1 MIKIKIDNP
10 DKLASN
16 VLIKKSAFV
25 SFDYDGRIVDFIKKM
40 GTRIYNADNR
50 TWEMPLNNIVSL
62 CNKFE
67 DIEIIIEGVY
77 EDLHKIELEN
87 DIPKNIAF
95 KTKPFPHQLD
105 GIRFGLNH
113 DRFLLCDDQG
123 LGKTLQIIDLVE
135 CLSEKVKKALIICG
149 VNSLKYNWREE
160 VSKHSNE
167 KGYVLGTRY
176 RKNGKEYLGSTKDKI
191 NDLSN
196 LPDNKYIIT
205 NIETLR
211 LGAKKIGKYK
221 YDFPIA
227 NKIKEL
233 CNDGTIGLIAFD
245 ECHRAKDSTSLQGK
259 AMLEISAPHMIAM
272 SGTPLMNSPIDLYFP
287 IKWLGYENHSLF
299 EFKRHYCRLGGYND
313 AEILGYK
320 NLDELRSLVDQIMLR
335 RLKTEVL
342 DLPDKIE
349 KLEYVEMSSKQS
361 KLYLEIQQ
369 NTKTLIHQIR
379 MSNNPLSMLLRL
391 RQVTGWCG
399 IIDESIQES
408 AKMQRMVEL
417 VEDIVANNQKAIIF
431 SNWTSITEVAVKLL
445 SKYNPA
451 YITGDVKQEER
462 MNEVDRFQNDERCK
476 VIIGTIG
483 AMGTGLTLTSAQNV
497 IFLDEPWTKALKN
510 QAEDRA
516 HRIGTKGTV
525 SIITLMCKDTIDDR
539 IHDLIEKKG
548 KMSDA
553 LIDGKLSLED
563 INLSL
568 IHI

>member
-25 SFDYDGRIVDFIKKM
+25 SFDYDGRVVDFIKKM
-40 GTRIYNADNR
+40 GTRIYNPDNR
-50 TWEMPLNNIVSL
+50 TWEMPINNIVSL

-67 DIEIIIEGVY
+67 DIEIIIEGFY

-87 DIPKNIAF
+87 DIPKNIIF

-135 CLSEKVKKALIICG
+135 CLGDKVQKALIICG

-196 LPDNKYIIT
+196 LPDHKYIIT

-211 LGAKKIGKYK
+211 LGAKKIGKYE

-313 AEILGYK
+313 AEIMGYK

-361 KLYLEIQQ
+361 KLYLEVQQ

-408 AKMQRMVEL
+408 AKMQRMIEL
-417 VEDIVANNQKAIIF
+417 VEDIVSNNQKAIIF
-431 SNWTSITEVAVKLL
+431 SNWTSITEVAIKLL

-476 VIIGTIG
+476 VIVGTIG

-539 IHDLIEKKG
+539 IHDLIVKKG

-563 INLSL
+563 INFLLS
-568 IHI
+568 

>member
-1 MIKIKIDNP
+1 MIKIKIDKP

-25 SFDYDGRIVDFIKKM
+25 SFDYDGRVVDFIKKM
-40 GTRIYNADNR
+40 GTRIYNPDNR
-50 TWEMPLNNIVSL
+50 TWEMPINNIVSL

-87 DIPKNIAF
+87 DIPKNIIF

-135 CLSEKVKKALIICG
+135 CLGDKVQKALIICG

-196 LPDNKYIIT
+196 LPDHKYIIT

-211 LGAKKIGKYK
+211 LGAKKIGKYE

-361 KLYLEIQQ
+361 KLYLEVQQ

-408 AKMQRMVEL
+408 AKMQRMIEL
-417 VEDIVANNQKAIIF
+417 VEDIVSNNQKAIIF

-462 MNEVDRFQNDERCK
+462 MNEVDRFQNDVRCK

-563 INLSL
+563 INFLLS
-568 IHI
+568 

>member
-135 CLSEKVKKALIICG
+135 CLGEKVKKALIICG

-176 RKNGKEYLGSTKDKI
+176 RKNGKEYLGSTKDKMD
-191 NDLSN
+191 DLSN
-196 LPDNKYIIT
+196 LPDHKYIIT

-211 LGAKKIGKYK
+211 LEAKKISKYK

-313 AEILGYK
+313 AEIMGYK

-408 AKMQRMVEL
+408 AKMQRMIEL
-417 VEDIVANNQKAIIF
+417 VEDIVSNNQKAIIF

-563 INLSL
+563 INFLLS
-568 IHI
+568 

>member
-1 MIKIKIDNP
+1 MARRSIKT
-10 DKLASN
+10 
-16 VLIKKSAFV
+16 F
-25 SFDYDGRIVDFIKKM
+25 
-40 GTRIYNADNR
+40 
-50 TWEMPLNNIVSL
+50 
-62 CNKFE
+62 
-67 DIEIIIEGVY
+67 
-77 EDLHKIELEN
+77 
-87 DIPKNIAF
+87 
-95 KTKPFPHQLD
+95 
-105 GIRFGLNH
+105 
-113 DRFLLCDDQG
+113 
-123 LGKTLQIIDLVE
+123 
-135 CLSEKVKKALIICG
+135 
-149 VNSLKYNWREE
+149 
-160 VSKHSNE
+160 NE

-196 LPDNKYIIT
+196 LPDHKYIIT

-211 LGAKKIGKYK
+211 LGAKKIGKYE

-313 AEILGYK
+313 AEIMGYK

-361 KLYLEIQQ
+361 KLYLEVQQ

-408 AKMQRMVEL
+408 AKMQRMIEL
-417 VEDIVANNQKAIIF
+417 VEDIVSNNQKAIIF
-431 SNWTSITEVAVKLL
+431 SNWTSITEVAIKLL

-476 VIIGTIG
+476 VIVGTIG

-563 INLSL
+563 INFLLS
-568 IHI
+568 

>member
-40 GTRIYNADNR
+40 GTRIYNPDNR
-50 TWEMPLNNIVSL
+50 TWEMPINNIVAL

-67 DIEIIIEGVY
+67 DIEIIIEGFY

-87 DIPKNIAF
+87 DIPKNIIF

-135 CLSEKVKKALIICG
+135 CLGDKVQKALIICG

-196 LPDNKYIIT
+196 LPDYKYIIT

-211 LGAKKIGKYK
+211 LGAKKIGKYE

-313 AEILGYK
+313 AEIMGYK
-320 NLDELRSLVDQIMLR
+320 NLDELRSLVDRIMLR

-361 KLYLEIQQ
+361 KLYSEIQQ
-369 NTKTLIHQIR
+369 NTKTLMHQIR

-408 AKMQRMVEL
+408 AKMQRMIEL
-417 VEDIVANNQKAIIF
+417 VEDIVSNNQKAIIF
-431 SNWTSITEVAVKLL
+431 SNWTSITEVAIKLL
-445 SKYNPA
+445 PKYNPA
-451 YITGDVKQEER
+451 YITGDVKQEDR

-563 INLSL
+563 INFLLS
-568 IHI
+568 

>member
-25 SFDYDGRIVDFIKKM
+25 SFDYDGRVVDFIKKM
-40 GTRIYNADNR
+40 GTRIYNPDNR
-50 TWEMPLNNIVSL
+50 TWEMPVNNIVSL

-67 DIEIIIEGVY
+67 DIEIIIEGFY

-87 DIPKNIAF
+87 DIPKNIIF

-135 CLSEKVKKALIICG
+135 CLGDKVKKALIICG

-196 LPDNKYIIT
+196 LSDHKYIIT

-211 LGAKKIGKYK
+211 LGAKKIGKYE

-259 AMLEISAPHMIAM
+259 AMLEISAPHMVAM

-313 AEILGYK
+313 AEIMGYK

-408 AKMQRMVEL
+408 AKMQRMIEL
-417 VEDIVANNQKAIIF
+417 VEDIVSNNQKAIIF

-451 YITGDVKQEER
+451 YITGGVKQEER

-563 INLSL
+563 INFLLS
-568 IHI
+568 

>member
-25 SFDYDGRIVDFIKKM
+25 SFDYDGRVVDFIKKM
-40 GTRIYNADNR
+40 GTRIYNPDNR
-50 TWEMPLNNIVSL
+50 TWEMPINNIVSL

-67 DIEIIIEGVY
+67 DIEIIIEGFY

-87 DIPKNIAF
+87 DIPKNIIF

-135 CLSEKVKKALIICG
+135 CLGDKVQKALIICG

-196 LPDNKYIIT
+196 LPDHKYIIT

-211 LGAKKIGKYK
+211 LGANKIGKYE

-313 AEILGYK
+313 AEIMGYK

-361 KLYLEIQQ
+361 KLYLEVQQ

-408 AKMQRMVEL
+408 AKMQRMIEL
-417 VEDIVANNQKAIIF
+417 VEDIVSNKQKAIIF
-431 SNWTSITEVAVKLL
+431 SNWTSITEVAIKLL

-476 VIIGTIG
+476 VIVGTIG

-563 INLSL
+563 INFLLS
-568 IHI
+568 

>member
-40 GTRIYNADNR
+40 GTRIYNPDNR
-50 TWEMPLNNIVSL
+50 TWEMPINNIVSL

-67 DIEIIIEGVY
+67 DIEIIIEGFY

-87 DIPKNIAF
+87 DIPKNIIF

-135 CLSEKVKKALIICG
+135 CLGEKVKKALIICG

-563 INLSL
+563 INFLLS
-568 IHI
+568 

>member
-40 GTRIYNADNR
+40 GTRIYNPDNR
-50 TWEMPLNNIVSL
+50 TWEMPINNIVSL

-67 DIEIIIEGVY
+67 DIEIIIEGFY

-87 DIPKNIAF
+87 DIPKNIIF

-135 CLSEKVKKALIICG
+135 CLGEKVKKALIICG

-211 LGAKKIGKYK
+211 LGAKKIGKYN

-563 INLSL
+563 INFLLS
-568 IHI
+568 

>member
-25 SFDYDGRIVDFIKKM
+25 SFDYDGRVVDFIKKM
-40 GTRIYNADNR
+40 GTRIYNPDNR
-50 TWEMPLNNIVSL
+50 TWEMPINNIVSL
-62 CNKFE
+62 CNNFE
-67 DIEIIIEGVY
+67 DIEIIIEGFY

-87 DIPKNIAF
+87 DIPKNIIF

-135 CLSEKVKKALIICG
+135 CLGDKVQKALIICG

-196 LPDNKYIIT
+196 LPDHKYIIT

-211 LGAKKIGKYK
+211 LGAKKIGKYE

-313 AEILGYK
+313 AEIMGYK

-361 KLYLEIQQ
+361 KLYLEVQQ

-408 AKMQRMVEL
+408 AKMQRMIEL
-417 VEDIVANNQKAIIF
+417 VEDIVSNNQKAIIF
-431 SNWTSITEVAVKLL
+431 SNWTSITEVAIKLL

-476 VIIGTIG
+476 VIVGTIG

-563 INLSL
+563 INFLLS
-568 IHI
+568 

>member
-135 CLSEKVKKALIICG
+135 CLGEKVKKALIICG

-176 RKNGKEYLGSTKDKI
+176 RKNGKEYLGSTKDKMD
-191 NDLSN
+191 DLSN
-196 LPDNKYIIT
+196 LPDHKYIIT

-211 LGAKKIGKYK
+211 LGAKKISKYK

-313 AEILGYK
+313 AEIMGYK

-408 AKMQRMVEL
+408 AKMQRMIEL
-417 VEDIVANNQKAIIF
+417 VEDIVSNNQKAIIF

-462 MNEVDRFQNDERCK
+462 MNEVDRFQNDVRCK

-497 IFLDEPWTKALKN
+497 IFLDEPWTKALKD

-553 LIDGKLSLED
+553 IIDGKLSLED
-563 INLSL
+563 INFLLS
-568 IHI
+568 

>member
-25 SFDYDGRIVDFIKKM
+25 SFDYDGRVVDFIKKM
-40 GTRIYNADNR
+40 GTRIYNPDNR
-50 TWEMPLNNIVSL
+50 TWEMPINNIVSL

-67 DIEIIIEGVY
+67 DIEIIIEGFY

-87 DIPKNIAF
+87 DIPKNIIF

-135 CLSEKVKKALIICG
+135 CLGDKVQKALIICG

-196 LPDNKYIIT
+196 LPDHKYIIT

-211 LGAKKIGKYK
+211 LGAKKIGKYE

-313 AEILGYK
+313 AEIMGYK

-408 AKMQRMVEL
+408 AKMQRMIEL
-417 VEDIVANNQKAIIF
+417 VEDIVSNNQKAIIF
-431 SNWTSITEVAVKLL
+431 SNWTSITEVAIKLL

-563 INLSL
+563 INFLLS
-568 IHI
+568 

>member
-1 MIKIKIDNP
+1 MIKIKIDKP

-25 SFDYDGRIVDFIKKM
+25 SFDYDGRVVDFIKKM
-40 GTRIYNADNR
+40 GTRIYNPDNR
-50 TWEMPLNNIVSL
+50 TWEMPINNIVSL

-67 DIEIIIEGVY
+67 DIEIIIEGFY

-87 DIPKNIAF
+87 DIPKNIIF

-135 CLSEKVKKALIICG
+135 CLGDKVKKALIICG

-196 LPDNKYIIT
+196 LPDHKYIIT

-211 LGAKKIGKYK
+211 LGAKKIGKYE

-313 AEILGYK
+313 AEIMGYK

-361 KLYLEIQQ
+361 KLYLEVQQ

-399 IIDESIQES
+399 IINESIQES
-408 AKMQRMVEL
+408 AKMQRMIEL
-417 VEDIVANNQKAIIF
+417 VEDIVSNNQKAIIF

-445 SKYNPA
+445 SRYNPA
-451 YITGDVKQEER
+451 YITGAVKQEER

-563 INLSL
+563 INFLLS
-568 IHI
+568 

>member
-40 GTRIYNADNR
+40 GTRVYNPNNR
-50 TWEMPLNNIVSL
+50 TWEMPINNIVSL

-87 DIPKNIAF
+87 DIPKNIIF

-135 CLSEKVKKALIICG
+135 CLGDKVQKALIICG

-553 LIDGKLSLED
+553 IIDGKLSLED
-563 INLSL
+563 INFLLS
-568 IHI
+568 

>member
-10 DKLASN
+10 DKLAPN

-25 SFDYDGRIVDFIKKM
+25 SFDYDGRVVDFIKKM
-40 GTRIYNADNR
+40 GTRIYNPDNR
-50 TWEMPLNNIVSL
+50 TWEMPTNNIVSL

-87 DIPKNIAF
+87 DIPKNIIF

-135 CLSEKVKKALIICG
+135 CLGDKVKKALIICG

-196 LPDNKYIIT
+196 LPDHKYIIT

-211 LGAKKIGKYK
+211 LGAKKISKYK

-313 AEILGYK
+313 AEIMGYK
-320 NLDELRSLVDQIMLR
+320 NLDELRSLIDQIMLR

-361 KLYLEIQQ
+361 KLYLEVQQ

-399 IIDESIQES
+399 IINESIQES
-408 AKMQRMVEL
+408 AKMQRMIEL
-417 VEDIVANNQKAIIF
+417 VEDIVSNNQKAIIF
-431 SNWTSITEVAVKLL
+431 SNWTSITEVAIKLL

-563 INLSL
+563 INFLLS
-568 IHI
+568 

>member
-40 GTRIYNADNR
+40 GTRIYNPDNR
-50 TWEMPLNNIVSL
+50 TWEMPINNIVSL

-67 DIEIIIEGVY
+67 DIEIIIEGFY
-77 EDLHKIELEN
+77 EDLNKIELEN
-87 DIPKNIAF
+87 DIPKNIIF

-135 CLSEKVKKALIICG
+135 CLGDKVQKALIICG

-361 KLYLEIQQ
+361 KLYLEIQE

-417 VEDIVANNQKAIIF
+417 VEDIAANNQKAIIF

-497 IFLDEPWTKALKN
+497 IFLDEPWTKALKD

-553 LIDGKLSLED
+553 IIDGKLSLED
-563 INLSL
+563 INFLLS
-568 IHI
+568 

>member
-135 CLSEKVKKALIICG
+135 CLGEKVKKALIICG

-361 KLYLEIQQ
+361 KLYLEIQE

-408 AKMQRMVEL
+408 AKMQRMIEL

-553 LIDGKLSLED
+553 IIDGKLSLED
-563 INLSL
+563 INFLLS
-568 IHI
+568 

>member
-1 MIKIKIDNP
+1 MIKIKIDNS
-10 DKLASN
+10 DKLSSN

-40 GTRIYNADNR
+40 GTRIYNPDNR
-50 TWEMPLNNIVSL
+50 TWEMPINNIISL

-67 DIEIIIEGVY
+67 DIEIIIEGFY

-87 DIPKNIAF
+87 DIPKNIIF

-135 CLSEKVKKALIICG
+135 CLGDKVQKALIICG

-417 VEDIVANNQKAIIF
+417 VEDIAANNQKAIIF

-462 MNEVDRFQNDERCK
+462 MNEVDRFQNNERCK

-497 IFLDEPWTKALKN
+497 IFLDEPWTKALKD

-563 INLSL
+563 IDFLLS
-568 IHI
+568 

>member
-40 GTRIYNADNR
+40 GTRIYNPDNR
-50 TWEMPLNNIVSL
+50 TWEMPINNIVSL

-67 DIEIIIEGVY
+67 DIEIIIEGFY
-77 EDLHKIELEN
+77 EDLNKIELEN
-87 DIPKNIAF
+87 DIPKNIIF

-135 CLSEKVKKALIICG
+135 CLGDKVQKALIICG

-361 KLYLEIQQ
+361 KLYLEIQE

-408 AKMQRMVEL
+408 SKMQRMVEL
-417 VEDIVANNQKAIIF
+417 VEDIIANNQKAIIF

-553 LIDGKLSLED
+553 IIDGKLSLED
-563 INLSL
+563 INFLLS
-568 IHI
+568 

>member
-25 SFDYDGRIVDFIKKM
+25 SFDYDGRVVDFIKKM
-40 GTRIYNADNR
+40 GTRIYNPDNR
-50 TWEMPLNNIVSL
+50 LWEMPINNIVSL

-67 DIEIIIEGVY
+67 DIEIIIEGFY

-87 DIPKNIAF
+87 DIPKNIIF

-135 CLSEKVKKALIICG
+135 CLGDKVQKALIICG

-196 LPDNKYIIT
+196 LPDHKYIIT

-211 LGAKKIGKYK
+211 LGAKKIGKYE

-563 INLSL
+563 INFLLS
-568 IHI
+568 

>member
-40 GTRIYNADNR
+40 GTRIYNPDNR
-50 TWEMPLNNIVSL
+50 TWEMPINNIVSL

-67 DIEIIIEGVY
+67 DIEIIIEGFY

-87 DIPKNIAF
+87 DIPKNIIF

-135 CLSEKVKKALIICG
+135 CLGDKVQKALIICG

-196 LPDNKYIIT
+196 LPEHKYIIT

-211 LGAKKIGKYK
+211 LGAKKIGKYE

-233 CNDGTIGLIAFD
+233 CNEGTIGLIAFD

-313 AEILGYK
+313 AEIMGYK
-320 NLDELRSLVDQIMLR
+320 NLDELRSLVDTIMLR

-445 SKYNPA
+445 SRYNPA

-563 INLSL
+563 INFLLS
-568 IHI
+568 

>member
-10 DKLASN
+10 DKLTSN

-25 SFDYDGRIVDFIKKM
+25 SFDYDGMVVDFIKKM
-40 GTRIYNADNR
+40 GTRIYNPDNR
-50 TWEMPLNNIVSL
+50 TWEMPINNIVSL

-87 DIPKNIAF
+87 DIPKNIIF

-135 CLSEKVKKALIICG
+135 CLGDKVKKALIICG

-196 LPDNKYIIT
+196 LPDHKYIIT

-211 LGAKKIGKYK
+211 LGAKKIGKYE

-313 AEILGYK
+313 AEIMGYK

-408 AKMQRMVEL
+408 AKMQRMIEL
-417 VEDIVANNQKAIIF
+417 VEDIVSNNQKAIIF

-445 SKYNPA
+445 SNYNPA
-451 YITGDVKQEER
+451 YITGNVKQEER
-462 MNEVDRFQNDERCK
+462 MDEVDRFQNDERCK

-525 SIITLMCKDTIDDR
+525 SIITLMCRDTIDDR

-563 INLSL
+563 INFLLS
-568 IHI
+568 

>member
-40 GTRIYNADNR
+40 GTRIYNPDNR
-50 TWEMPLNNIVSL
+50 TWEMPINNIVSL

-67 DIEIIIEGVY
+67 DIEIIIEGFY

-87 DIPKNIAF
+87 DIPKNIIF

-135 CLSEKVKKALIICG
+135 CLGDKVQKALIICG

-176 RKNGKEYLGSTKDKI
+176 RKNGKEYLGSTKDKMD
-191 NDLSN
+191 DLSN
-196 LPDNKYIIT
+196 LPDYKYIIT

-211 LGAKKIGKYK
+211 LGAKKISKYK

-361 KLYLEIQQ
+361 KLYLEIQE

-417 VEDIVANNQKAIIF
+417 VEDIIANNQKAIIF

-451 YITGDVKQEER
+451 YITGEVKQEER

-476 VIIGTIG
+476 VIVGTIG

-563 INLSL
+563 INFLLS
-568 IHI
+568 

>member
-25 SFDYDGRIVDFIKKM
+25 SFDYDGRVVDFIKKM
-40 GTRIYNADNR
+40 GTRIYNPDNR
-50 TWEMPLNNIVSL
+50 TWEMPINNIVSL

-87 DIPKNIAF
+87 DIPKNIIF

-135 CLSEKVKKALIICG
+135 CLGDKVQKALIICG

-196 LPDNKYIIT
+196 LPDHKYIIT

-313 AEILGYK
+313 AEIMGYK

-408 AKMQRMVEL
+408 AKMQRMIEL
-417 VEDIVANNQKAIIF
+417 VEDIVSNNQKAIIF
-431 SNWTSITEVAVKLL
+431 SNWTSITEVAIKLL

-563 INLSL
+563 INFLLS
-568 IHI
+568 

>member
-1 MIKIKIDNP
+1 MIYI
-10 DKLASN
+10 
-16 VLIKKSAFV
+16 FQ
-25 SFDYDGRIVDFIKKM
+25 
-40 GTRIYNADNR
+40 
-50 TWEMPLNNIVSL
+50 LN
-62 CNKFE
+62 
-67 DIEIIIEGVY
+67 
-77 EDLHKIELEN
+77 
-87 DIPKNIAF
+87 
-95 KTKPFPHQLD
+95 
-105 GIRFGLNH
+105 
-113 DRFLLCDDQG
+113 
-123 LGKTLQIIDLVE
+123 
-135 CLSEKVKKALIICG
+135 
-149 VNSLKYNWREE
+149 
-160 VSKHSNE
+160 
-167 KGYVLGTRY
+167 
-176 RKNGKEYLGSTKDKI
+176 
-191 NDLSN
+191 
-196 LPDNKYIIT
+196 
-205 NIETLR
+205 
-211 LGAKKIGKYK
+211 
-221 YDFPIA
+221 
-227 NKIKEL
+227 
-233 CNDGTIGLIAFD
+233 
-245 ECHRAKDSTSLQGK
+245 
-259 AMLEISAPHMIAM
+259 
-272 SGTPLMNSPIDLYFP
+272 
-287 IKWLGYENHSLF
+287 ENHSLF

-313 AEILGYK
+313 AEIMGYK

-361 KLYLEIQQ
+361 KLYLEVQQ

-408 AKMQRMVEL
+408 AKMQRMIEL
-417 VEDIVANNQKAIIF
+417 VEDIVSNNQKAIIF
-431 SNWTSITEVAVKLL
+431 SNWTSITEVAIKLL

-476 VIIGTIG
+476 VIVGTIG

-563 INLSL
+563 INFLLS
-568 IHI
+568 

>member
-135 CLSEKVKKALIICG
+135 CLGEKVKKALIICG

-313 AEILGYK
+313 AEIMGYK

-408 AKMQRMVEL
+408 AKMQRMIEL
-417 VEDIVANNQKAIIF
+417 VEDIVSNNQKAIIF

-553 LIDGKLSLED
+553 IIDGKLSLED
-563 INLSL
+563 INFLLS
-568 IHI
+568 

>member
-1 MIKIKIDNP
+1 MIKIKIANP

-40 GTRIYNADNR
+40 GTRIYNPDNR
-50 TWEMPLNNIVSL
+50 TWEMPINNIISL

-67 DIEIIIEGVY
+67 DIEIIIEGFY

-87 DIPKNIAF
+87 DIPKNIIF

-135 CLSEKVKKALIICG
+135 CLGDKVQKALIICG

-417 VEDIVANNQKAIIF
+417 VEDIAANNQKAIIF

-462 MNEVDRFQNDERCK
+462 MNEVDRFQNNERCK

-497 IFLDEPWTKALKN
+497 IFLDEPWTKALKD

-563 INLSL
+563 IDFLLS
-568 IHI
+568 

>member
-25 SFDYDGRIVDFIKKM
+25 SFDYDGRVVDFIKKM
-40 GTRIYNADNR
+40 GTRIYNPDNR
-50 TWEMPLNNIVSL
+50 TWEMPINNIVSL

-67 DIEIIIEGVY
+67 DIEIIIEGFY

-87 DIPKNIAF
+87 DIPKNIIF

-135 CLSEKVKKALIICG
+135 CLGDKVKKALIICG

-196 LPDNKYIIT
+196 LPDHKYIIT

-313 AEILGYK
+313 AEIMGYK

-361 KLYLEIQQ
+361 KLYLEVQQ

-408 AKMQRMVEL
+408 AKMQRMIEL
-417 VEDIVANNQKAIIF
+417 VEDIVSNNQKAIIF

-462 MNEVDRFQNDERCK
+462 MNEVDRFQNDVRCK

-563 INLSL
+563 INFLL
-568 IHI
+568 A

>member
-40 GTRIYNADNR
+40 GTRIYNPDNR
-50 TWEMPLNNIVSL
+50 TWEMPINNIVSL

-67 DIEIIIEGVY
+67 DIEIIIEGFY

-87 DIPKNIAF
+87 DIPKNIIF

-135 CLSEKVKKALIICG
+135 CLGDKVQKALIICG

-196 LPDNKYIIT
+196 LPDHKYIIT

-211 LGAKKIGKYK
+211 LGAKKIGKYE

-313 AEILGYK
+313 AEIMGYK

-408 AKMQRMVEL
+408 AKMQRMIEL
-417 VEDIVANNQKAIIF
+417 VEDIVSNNQKAIIF
-431 SNWTSITEVAVKLL
+431 SNWTSITEVAIKLL

-563 INLSL
+563 INFLLS
-568 IHI
+568 

>member
-87 DIPKNIAF
+87 DIPKNIIF

-135 CLSEKVKKALIICG
+135 CLGEKVKKALIICG

-176 RKNGKEYLGSTKDKI
+176 RKNGKEYLGSIKDKI

-553 LIDGKLSLED
+553 IIDGKLSLED
-563 INLSL
+563 INFLLS
-568 IHI
+568 

>member
-25 SFDYDGRIVDFIKKM
+25 SFDYDGRVVDFIKKM
-40 GTRIYNADNR
+40 GTRIYNPDNR
-50 TWEMPLNNIVSL
+50 TWEMPINNIVSL

-67 DIEIIIEGVY
+67 DIEIIIEGFY

-87 DIPKNIAF
+87 DIPKNIIF

-135 CLSEKVKKALIICG
+135 CLGDKVQKALIICG

-313 AEILGYK
+313 AEIMGYK

-408 AKMQRMVEL
+408 AKMQRMIEL
-417 VEDIVANNQKAIIF
+417 VEDIVSNNQKAIIF

-476 VIIGTIG
+476 VIVGTIG

-563 INLSL
+563 INFLLS
-568 IHI
+568 

>member
-135 CLSEKVKKALIICG
+135 CLGEKVKKALIICG

-176 RKNGKEYLGSTKDKI
+176 RKNGKEYLGSTKDKMD
-191 NDLSN
+191 DLSN
-196 LPDNKYIIT
+196 LPDHKYIIT

-211 LGAKKIGKYK
+211 LGAKKISKYK

-313 AEILGYK
+313 AEIMGYK

-408 AKMQRMVEL
+408 AKMQRMIEL
-417 VEDIVANNQKAIIF
+417 VEDIVSNNQKAIIF

-539 IHDLIEKKG
+539 IHDVIEKKG

-553 LIDGKLSLED
+553 IIDGKLSLED
-563 INLSL
+563 INFLLS
-568 IHI
+568 

>member
-25 SFDYDGRIVDFIKKM
+25 SFDYDGRVVDFIKKM
-40 GTRIYNADNR
+40 GTRIYNPDNR
-50 TWEMPLNNIVSL
+50 SWEMPINNIVSL

-67 DIEIIIEGVY
+67 DIEIIIEGFY

-87 DIPKNIAF
+87 DIPKNIIF

-135 CLSEKVKKALIICG
+135 CLGDKVQKALIICG

-196 LPDNKYIIT
+196 LPDHKYIIT

-211 LGAKKIGKYK
+211 LGAKKIGKYE

-361 KLYLEIQQ
+361 KLYLDVQQ

-399 IIDESIQES
+399 IIDASIQES
-408 AKMQRMVEL
+408 AKMQRMIEL
-417 VEDIVANNQKAIIF
+417 VEDIVSNNQKAIIF

-462 MNEVDRFQNDERCK
+462 MNEVDRFQNDVRCK

-553 LIDGKLSLED
+553 IIDGKLSLED
-563 INLSL
+563 INFLLS
-568 IHI
+568 

>member
-135 CLSEKVKKALIICG
+135 CLGEKVKKALIICG

-176 RKNGKEYLGSTKDKI
+176 RKNGKEYLGSTKDKME
-191 NDLSN
+191 DLSN
-196 LPDNKYIIT
+196 LPDHKYIIT

-211 LGAKKIGKYK
+211 LGAKKISKYK

-313 AEILGYK
+313 AEIMGYK

-408 AKMQRMVEL
+408 AKMQRMIEL
-417 VEDIVANNQKAIIF
+417 VEDIVSNNQKAIIF

-553 LIDGKLSLED
+553 IIDGKLSLED
-563 INLSL
+563 INFLLS
-568 IHI
+568 

>member
-563 INLSL
+563 INFLLS
-568 IHI
+568 

>member
-40 GTRIYNADNR
+40 GTRIYNPDNR
-50 TWEMPLNNIVSL
+50 TWEMPINNIVSL

-67 DIEIIIEGVY
+67 DIEIIIEGFY

-135 CLSEKVKKALIICG
+135 CLGEKVKKALIICG

-196 LPDNKYIIT
+196 LPDSKYIIT

-361 KLYLEIQQ
+361 KLYLEIQE

-417 VEDIVANNQKAIIF
+417 VEDIAANNQKAIIF

-497 IFLDEPWTKALKN
+497 IFLDEPWTKALKD

-553 LIDGKLSLED
+553 IIDGKLSLED
-563 INLSL
+563 INFLLS
-568 IHI
+568 

>member
-40 GTRIYNADNR
+40 GTRIYNPDNR
-50 TWEMPLNNIVSL
+50 TWEMPINNIVSL

-67 DIEIIIEGVY
+67 DIEIIIEGFY

-135 CLSEKVKKALIICG
+135 CLGEKVKKALIICG

-361 KLYLEIQQ
+361 KLYLEIQE

-417 VEDIVANNQKAIIF
+417 VEDIAANNQKAIIF

-497 IFLDEPWTKALKN
+497 IFLDEPWTKALKD

-516 HRIGTKGTV
+516 HRIGTKWTV

-553 LIDGKLSLED
+553 IIDGKLSLED
-563 INLSL
+563 INFLLS
-568 IHI
+568 

>member
-1 MIKIKIDNP
+1 M
-10 DKLASN
+10 
-16 VLIKKSAFV
+16 F
-25 SFDYDGRIVDFIKKM
+25 
-40 GTRIYNADNR
+40 
-50 TWEMPLNNIVSL
+50 
-62 CNKFE
+62 
-67 DIEIIIEGVY
+67 
-77 EDLHKIELEN
+77 
-87 DIPKNIAF
+87 
-95 KTKPFPHQLD
+95 
-105 GIRFGLNH
+105 
-113 DRFLLCDDQG
+113 
-123 LGKTLQIIDLVE
+123 
-135 CLSEKVKKALIICG
+135 
-149 VNSLKYNWREE
+149 
-160 VSKHSNE
+160 
-167 KGYVLGTRY
+167 
-176 RKNGKEYLGSTKDKI
+176 
-191 NDLSN
+191 
-196 LPDNKYIIT
+196 
-205 NIETLR
+205 
-211 LGAKKIGKYK
+211 
-221 YDFPIA
+221 
-227 NKIKEL
+227 
-233 CNDGTIGLIAFD
+233 
-245 ECHRAKDSTSLQGK
+245 
-259 AMLEISAPHMIAM
+259 
-272 SGTPLMNSPIDLYFP
+272 
-287 IKWLGYENHSLF
+287 
-299 EFKRHYCRLGGYND
+299 GGYND

-563 INLSL
+563 INFLLS
-568 IHI
+568 

>member
-25 SFDYDGRIVDFIKKM
+25 SFDYDGRVVDFIKKM
-40 GTRIYNADNR
+40 GTRIYNPDNR
-50 TWEMPLNNIVSL
+50 TWEMPINNIVSL

-67 DIEIIIEGVY
+67 DIEIIIEGFY

-87 DIPKNIAF
+87 DIPKNIIF

-135 CLSEKVKKALIICG
+135 CLGDKVQKALIICG

-196 LPDNKYIIT
+196 LPDHKYIIT

-211 LGAKKIGKYK
+211 LGAKKIGKYE

-313 AEILGYK
+313 AEIMGYK

-361 KLYLEIQQ
+361 KLYLEVQQ

-408 AKMQRMVEL
+408 AKMQRMIEL
-417 VEDIVANNQKAIIF
+417 VEDIVSNNQKAIIF
-431 SNWTSITEVAVKLL
+431 SNWTSITEVAIKLL

-476 VIIGTIG
+476 VIVGTIG

-563 INLSL
+563 INFLLS
-568 IHI
+568 

>member
-25 SFDYDGRIVDFIKKM
+25 SFDYDGRVVDFIKKM
-40 GTRIYNADNR
+40 GTRIYNPDNR
-50 TWEMPLNNIVSL
+50 SWEMPINNIVSL

-67 DIEIIIEGVY
+67 DIEIIIEGFY

-87 DIPKNIAF
+87 DIPKNIIF

-135 CLSEKVKKALIICG
+135 CLGDKVQKALIICG

-196 LPDNKYIIT
+196 LPDHKYIIT

-211 LGAKKIGKYK
+211 LGAKKIGKYE

-563 INLSL
+563 INFLLS
-568 IHI
+568 